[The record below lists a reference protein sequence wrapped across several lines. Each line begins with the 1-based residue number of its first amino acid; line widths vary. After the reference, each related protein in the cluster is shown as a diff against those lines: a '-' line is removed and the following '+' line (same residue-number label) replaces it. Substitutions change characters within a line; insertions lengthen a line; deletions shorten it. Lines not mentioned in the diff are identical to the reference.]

1 MPKQIIATES
11 APAAIG
17 LYSQGTVAGNTLYT
31 SGQLGLDPATGTLPE
46 DIEAQARQAF
56 KNIAAITEAAGA
68 TLADALKVTI
78 FLSDMNNFAVVNR
91 VMGEFVS
98 APYPARSCVAV
109 LALPKGALVEVEA
122 IVDLSRK
129 NA

>member
-1 MPKQIIATES
+1 MSKTIITTES

-31 SGQLGLDPATGTLPE
+31 SGQLGLDPTTGTLLE
-46 DIEAQARQAF
+46 GIEAQARQAF
-56 KNIAAITEAAGA
+56 QNVAAITEAAGA
-68 TLADALKVTI
+68 TLGDALKVTI
-78 FLSDMNNFAVVNR
+78 FLSDMNNFAVVNN

>member
-1 MPKQIIATES
+1 MSKTIIATES

-31 SGQLGLDPATGTLPE
+31 SGQLGLNPVTGTLPE
-46 DIEAQARQAF
+46 GIEAQARQAF
-56 KNIAAITEAAGA
+56 KNVAAITEAAGA
-68 TLADALKVTI
+68 TLGDALKITI
-78 FLSDMNNFAVVNR
+78 FLSDMNNFAIVNN